1 MHKEN
6 RRFVQRLHGGEKH
19 LIDLI
24 VATKGQSGIAQSVAG
39 RRESLVIGGNHGC
52 LTHHRLHSYL
62 GRVSENYSWQLAR
75 FA

>member
-1 MHKEN
+1 
-6 RRFVQRLHGGEKH
+6 
-19 LIDLI
+19 
-24 VATKGQSGIAQSVAG
+24 
-39 RRESLVIGGNHGC
+39 LVIGGNHGC